1 MKEIFKEMGKRVS
14 PREFMRAMDQI
25 DADGSGEVSFAEF
38 VDYWDRTM
46 TASGVVVPST
56 FMFDSLCVR
65 AVLKSELDGGRGE
78 HHWIADDIANIL
90 YSPSAAECRANG
102 ELIPEQSKLLQDL
115 WTAFDADGSGTLE
128 HSEVRSVIEA
138 AMERELSDKELDD
151 AFKKMDADG
160 SGQVDF
166 HEFSL
171 YWATQ
176 GEEVR
181 KRIMLKA
188 FEETMSTLGEGDVS
202 KVIIDTASGPEQVR
216 LVSPRGLFR
225 LVIRSKSPG
234 AKHFHHWV
242 QTLVTDTRKERASRR
257 KAVFA
262 VPDCEALCK
271 DFVLRNQLVTAKNC
285 DGWLFHKTE
294 AVGVKATDANQS
306 GSEVKIFTLPG
317 SAVAPHKPQLLCVKG
332 YTKLDMPPEEVDR
345 RLWNVSKRHEWDL
358 LSKSNLR
365 VLRKLNDDALVT
377 QHFFEFEYPYLP
389 SPVAPVELL
398 LAHTRRIDTD
408 GTIVHASGSGAYD
421 GLTAKPRDKK
431 LAVLGEVFCSGI
443 IITPLQKGEKSGLT
457 IITCIQGGADGPDR
471 GVPVVSQTLFKSYFI
486 SNQVD
491 AIYDF
496 LSQAE

>member
-1 MKEIFKEMGKRVS
+1 MAGCSTRLKR
-14 PREFMRAMDQI
+14 F
-25 DADGSGEVSFAEF
+25 
-38 VDYWDRTM
+38 
-46 TASGVVVPST
+46 
-56 FMFDSLCVR
+56 
-65 AVLKSELDGGRGE
+65 
-78 HHWIADDIANIL
+78 
-90 YSPSAAECRANG
+90 
-102 ELIPEQSKLLQDL
+102 
-115 WTAFDADGSGTLE
+115 
-128 HSEVRSVIEA
+128 
-138 AMERELSDKELDD
+138 
-151 AFKKMDADG
+151 
-160 SGQVDF
+160 
-166 HEFSL
+166 
-171 YWATQ
+171 
-176 GEEVR
+176 
-181 KRIMLKA
+181 
-188 FEETMSTLGEGDVS
+188 
-202 KVIIDTASGPEQVR
+202 
-216 LVSPRGLFR
+216 
-225 LVIRSKSPG
+225 
-234 AKHFHHWV
+234 
-242 QTLVTDTRKERASRR
+242 
-257 KAVFA
+257 
-262 VPDCEALCK
+262 
-271 DFVLRNQLVTAKNC
+271 
-285 DGWLFHKTE
+285 
-294 AVGVKATDANQS
+294 GVKATDANQS

-431 LAVLGEVFCSGI
+431 TAALGEVFCSGI